1 MLEVLNLSEFY
12 IGPDSGTLHMA
23 RMINKP
29 IIGLY
34 ATSNPERTGPYQ
46 KLEHVIDKYSE
57 ALEKFSSKKRNGVKW
72 GERVRDPNAMN
83 LITIDDV
90 KAKIKEI
97 IKK

>member
-1 MLEVLNLSEFY
+1 
-12 IGPDSGTLHMA
+12 MA
-23 RMINKP
+23 RMVDKP

-34 ATSNPERTGPYQ
+34 ATSNPKRTGPYQ

-57 ALEKFSSKKRNGVKW
+57 ALEKFSSKKKSSVKW

-97 IKK
+97 IKN

>member
-1 MLEVLNLSEFY
+1 
-12 IGPDSGTLHMA
+12 MA
-23 RMINKP
+23 RMVNKP
-29 IIGLY
+29 IIGVY
-34 ATSNPERTGPYQ
+34 ATSNPKRTGPYQ

-57 ALEKFSSKKRNGVKW
+57 ALDKFSSKKKSSVKW

-97 IKK
+97 IKN

>member
-1 MLEVLNLSEFY
+1 MKTVVISGGTSGIGKRLVKLFLNEN
-12 IGPDSGTLHMA
+12 M
-23 RMINKP
+23 K
-29 IIGLY
+29 
-34 ATSNPERTGPYQ
+34 
-46 KLEHVIDKYSE
+46 VIT
-57 ALEKFSSKKRNGVKW
+57 FSSKKKNSVKW